1 MSAAQERIK
10 AMKVEQAR
18 GSLKIA
24 RYYEKKGKLAGANV
38 YYNEVKDLAPGTEY
52 AEVALQKIAEL
63 KPKLDPA
70 GESDAP
76 PQ

>member
-18 GSLKIA
+18 GNLKVA
-24 RYYEKKGKLAGANV
+24 RYYEKRGKWAGANI

-52 AEVALQKIAEL
+52 AETALQKIAEL
-63 KPKLDPA
+63 QPRIDAVK
-70 GESDAP
+70 ESDAQP
-76 PQ
+76 K